1 MFWIEQFHIDGLR
14 VDAVASM
21 LYLDY
26 NRQGEWRPNI
36 YGGRENLEAV
46 DFLRVLNHL
55 VLSEHPDVMMI
66 AEEST
71 AWPMV
76 TKPGAVGG
84 LGFNF
89 KWNMGWMNDMLCY
102 MSADPFFRKDM
113 HDKITFSFM
122 YAFSENYILPLSH
135 DEVVHGKRSLIDKMP
150 APYENKFASLRTLYG
165 YMMAHPGKK
174 MLFMGGEF
182 AQFAE
187 WNENRGLDWML
198 LDYEAHRQ
206 MQTYVKALNAMYLA
220 NKQLWENDMDWQGFE
235 WISHDD
241 NRNNMIAFRRIASDG
256 TDLICVVNFAPVYHP
271 SYRIGVPYPGTYE
284 EIFSSDEVRF
294 GGSGVKNGKV
304 RSKAAASV
312 LPKVIDEETGKLTP
326 AKMHG
331 YADLIDLEVAPLSV
345 IYLKG
350 KPRVARRAKA
360 TPAGKTAKAES
371 KTADSRKSDKK
382 GEKPRTQA
390 ARRTRAPKAEE

>member
-1 MFWIEQFHIDGLR
+1 
-14 VDAVASM
+14 
-21 LYLDY
+21 
-26 NRQGEWRPNI
+26 
-36 YGGRENLEAV
+36 
-46 DFLRVLNHL
+46 
-55 VLSEHPDVMMI
+55 
-66 AEEST
+66 
-71 AWPMV
+71 
-76 TKPGAVGG
+76 
-84 LGFNF
+84 
-89 KWNMGWMNDMLCY
+89 
-102 MSADPFFRKDM
+102 
-113 HDKITFSFM
+113 
-122 YAFSENYILPLSH
+122 
-135 DEVVHGKRSLIDKMP
+135 
-150 APYENKFASLRTLYG
+150 
-165 YMMAHPGKK
+165 
-174 MLFMGGEF
+174 
-182 AQFAE
+182 
-187 WNENRGLDWML
+187 ML

-241 NRNNMIAFRRIASDG
+241 NRNNMIAFRPHRPRTAPTSSAWSTSPRSITRATASACP
-256 TDLICVVNFAPVYHP
+256 I
-271 SYRIGVPYPGTYE
+271 PGTYE

-331 YADLIDLEVAPLSV
+331 YADLIDLEIAPLSV

-390 ARRTRAPKAEE
+390 ARRTRAPRPKSKTVLPAARRELPPRPCAQGGGAGLRYISTSEEKRRVIMYRKKECVAMLLAGGQGSRLYVLTTKVAKPAVPFGGKYRIIDFPLSNCVNSGIDTVGVLTQYEPHALNAYIGSGQTWDLDRNARAASTPCRPISAARRGLVQGHGKRHLSEHRLHRGV